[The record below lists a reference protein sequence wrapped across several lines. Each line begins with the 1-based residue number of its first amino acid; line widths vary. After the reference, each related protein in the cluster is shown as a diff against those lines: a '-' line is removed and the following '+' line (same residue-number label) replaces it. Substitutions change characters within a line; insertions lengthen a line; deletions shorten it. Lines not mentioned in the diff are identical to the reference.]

1 MCSPLPVCLNSIEK
15 PDYFEKSVYTNI
27 SEFKEILSELISAN
41 CWALVIDDDIVF
53 NNYDHSRKN
62 SQIIVSNMV
71 RKFLYENPIE
81 ICFLAKER
89 IDIYMHQNNVI
100 LFSVLVSNGTYNFL
114 YFTKA
119 G

>member
-1 MCSPLPVCLNSIEK
+1 MLPVCLKNIEK
-15 PDYFEKSVYTNI
+15 PDYFEKSSYTNL

-41 CWALVIDDDIVF
+41 CLALVVDDDIIF
-53 NNYDHSRKN
+53 NSYNHTRTK

-71 RKFLYENPIE
+71 RKFIYENPIE

-89 IDIYMHQNNVI
+89 IDIYMHQNNII

-119 G
+119 E